1 MPQGITTEAYPQNLS
16 LIKRNPMSLKINISV
31 NISDDV
37 TQLTIPIT
45 LPEINEPKGLEV
57 ALAGVSAVFNSI
69 HALQPAQAQTDSS
82 AAPVRMA

>member
-1 MPQGITTEAYPQNLS
+1 
-16 LIKRNPMSLKINISV
+16 MSLKINISV